1 MSTTRQADQ
10 WKVVV
15 GRSHTLR
22 AGGDGASEIDPEP
35 EPLHELPHPRGL
47 FAAVGLRDQR
57 VQHDGLMPFRRE
69 SIRDVRADEARPTG
83 HQNPHAAA
91 YPAGSAAPHRQPAH
105 SAYGCFRCNTVESA
119 VRSFAFARFIAA
131 DITGAATAPNPDGS
145 PRLRRIILVP
155 SATGCHV

>member
-10 WKVVV
+10 WKVVA

-69 SIRDVRADEARPTG
+69 SIRDVRADDGAQVNIPR
-83 HQNPHAAA
+83 
-91 YPAGSAAPHRQPAH
+91 PAH
-105 SAYGCFRCNTVESA
+105 
-119 VRSFAFARFIAA
+119 
-131 DITGAATAPNPDGS
+131 
-145 PRLRRIILVP
+145 
-155 SATGCHV
+155 

>member
-1 MSTTRQADQ
+1 MARPMLTAPMSETRGALLALALDDLRRP
-10 WKVVV
+10 
-15 GRSHTLR
+15 RSPL
-22 AGGDGASEIDPEP
+22 GDA
-35 EPLHELPHPRGL
+35 
-47 FAAVGLRDQR
+47 LRDLAYL
-57 VQHDGLMPFRRE
+57 DATL
-69 SIRDVRADEARPTG
+69 ARLATALQMGSTG

-155 SATGCHV
+155 SATAWHV